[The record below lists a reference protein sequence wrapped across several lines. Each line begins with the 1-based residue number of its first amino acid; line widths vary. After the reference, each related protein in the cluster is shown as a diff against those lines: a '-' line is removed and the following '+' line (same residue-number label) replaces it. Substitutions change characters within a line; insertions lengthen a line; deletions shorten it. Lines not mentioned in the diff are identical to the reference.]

1 MIGISYGNYAMTAGQ
16 TKYQTANKSKKSN
29 ENDGFGAK
37 LINGQYY
44 IKVKRNEKNCDFP
57 TFEEV
62 DKIPAKYAVKEDGLL
77 AMCWKNPGAE
87 YRLYQAAESTE
98 ENPVVIARG
107 VDEHGKL
114 FEEKIDV
121 RQINPYN
128 TNQLELNALSFCRPG
143 EHRTIGIPN
152 RGDGL
157 GLQDR
162 FDFITGCQ
170 EDIRAG
176 KRLHLSKVVASI
188 QEDMDFVLAFTKGS
202 ARPDKPESPY
212 TVDADALA
220 AFAREN
226 ERNLELYSSAA
237 RERMISNLAR
247 KCSEDLSDMLWKK
260 QENV

>member
-77 AMCWKNPGAE
+77 AMCWRNPGAE
-87 YRLYQAAESTE
+87 YRLYQAAESTD

-128 TNQLELNALSFCRPG
+128 TNHLEL
-143 EHRTIGIPN
+143 
-152 RGDGL
+152 
-157 GLQDR
+157 
-162 FDFITGCQ
+162 
-170 EDIRAG
+170 
-176 KRLHLSKVVASI
+176 
-188 QEDMDFVLAFTKGS
+188 
-202 ARPDKPESPY
+202 
-212 TVDADALA
+212 DAL
-220 AFAREN
+220 
-226 ERNLELYSSAA
+226 
-237 RERMISNLAR
+237 
-247 KCSEDLSDMLWKK
+247 
-260 QENV
+260 